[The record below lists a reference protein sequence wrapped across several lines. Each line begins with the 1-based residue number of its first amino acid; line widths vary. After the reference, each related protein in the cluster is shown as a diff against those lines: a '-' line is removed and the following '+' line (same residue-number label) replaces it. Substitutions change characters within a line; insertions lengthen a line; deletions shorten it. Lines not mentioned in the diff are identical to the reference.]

1 MSICKHFLE
10 LPKRYSTLRI
20 HLIEYT
26 GPASTHGITTSYYS
40 SGSFYHAGANFAVS
54 SYHSLICLILT
65 HARRV
70 SGFLGP
76 LLAPSFFASSQT
88 AYEAPHNLYLSEHI
102 LALQL
107 GNCYLLLALLGLF
120 ILNTT
125 TEIKTVRAYLA
136 ALWIADIGHVG
147 VTAWAMGTK
156 DFMDVAGWNALA
168 WGNIGATVFLFA
180 MRSLY
185 FLGTFGPNQE
195 KSNAQRVKEMEALL
209 DQMKAGGKTKEL

>member
-1 MSICKHFLE
+1 M
-10 LPKRYSTLRI
+10 
-20 HLIEYT
+20 EYA
-26 GPASTHGITTSYYS
+26 GPVSGHGITTSYSS
-40 SGSFYHAGANFAVS
+40 SGSFYHTRANFAVS

-65 HARRV
+65 QARRV

-76 LLAPSFFASSQT
+76 LLAPSFFVSSQT
-88 AYEAPHNLYLSEHI
+88 AYEAPHDLYLSEHI

-125 TEIKTVRAYLA
+125 AEIKTVRAYLA

-147 VTAWAMGTK
+147 VTAWAMGIK
-156 DFMDVAGWNALA
+156 DFMDVAGWNAMA
-168 WGNIGATVFLFA
+168 WGNIGATVFIFA

-195 KSNAQRVKEMEALL
+195 KSYAQRVKEMEALL